1 MANSSYW
8 VSDTVHI
15 NFSGK
20 QIGAESWCSHRTL
33 SIRSYIYSFAFVWI
47 LAAIMFIFLLHFSF
61 FWQKCDSSFQ
71 ILFHNCGIS
80 DFFFSLAITCASY
93 VLIRQQTRQNFSGI
107 RAQKNKKLT
116 NTLLIETVVSAFCW
130 LPMIICSAVFE
141 WSSIEDVASD
151 HSYYTLLIVKTLQYF
166 NSMVNLIP

>member
-8 VSDTVHI
+8 VSDTVHL

-20 QIGAESWCSHRTL
+20 QIVAESWCSHRTL

-47 LAAIMFIFLLHFSF
+47 LAAIMFIFYFLSVF

-80 DFFFSLAITCASY
+80 DFL
-93 VLIRQQTRQNFSGI
+93 LIRQQTRQNFSGI
-107 RAQKNKKLT
+107 RAQQNKKLT